1 MRILLKFSIFTI
13 IFIVGLEYNCKAQF
27 IKDIIRVDSLFA
39 PAPKINYKVFAKGN
53 KNEIES
59 TFSTLFVVYKNF
71 ISSQDIDACVF
82 QPSCS
87 VYAIECIH
95 HEKGKFIAFMKISD
109 RLMRCHPMVSKGSYK
124 IDLETGKYSDPIEN

>member
-1 MRILLKFSIFTI
+1 MMKSFQILILLIFSIL
-13 IFIVGLEYNCKAQF
+13 GLTDRCNAQLSNY
-27 IKDIIRVDSLFA
+27 IQRVDTLFE
-39 PAPKINYKVFAKGN
+39 PAPKNNYSVFSKGS

-59 TFSTLFVVYKNF
+59 TFSAMFVFYKNF

-95 HEKGKFIAFMKISD
+95 HEKSKFSAFLKISD
-109 RLMRCHPMVSKGSYK
+109 RLMRCHPLATPGAYK
-124 IDLETGKYSDPIEN
+124 IDEETGKFFDPLEN

>member
-1 MRILLKFSIFTI
+1 MNRVLFILIISWLLIGRTCSCQGQIFKNI
-13 IFIVGLEYNCKAQF
+13 HRL
-27 IKDIIRVDSLFA
+27 DSLFE
-39 PAPKINYKVFAKGN
+39 PEKKVDYRVFTRGS

-59 TFSTLFVVYKNF
+59 TFSAMFLFYKKF

-95 HEKGKFIAFMKISD
+95 YEKSKLVAFLKISD
-109 RLMRCHPMVSKGSYK
+109 RLMRCHGLVSPKTYK
-124 IDLETGKYSDPIEN
+124 IDKLTGKYADPIED

>member
-1 MRILLKFSIFTI
+1 MKNLIIPIILFFT
-13 IFIVGLEYNCKAQF
+13 VLGSAKNCEAQLSNY
-27 IKDIIRVDSLFA
+27 IQRADTLFV
-39 PAPKINYKVFAKGN
+39 PAPITNYSMFSKGS

-59 TFSTLFVVYKNF
+59 TFSAFFVFYKNF

-95 HEKGKFIAFMKISD
+95 HEKSKFIAFMKISD
-109 RLMRCHPMVSKGSYK
+109 RLMRCHPMVSPGTYK
-124 IDLETGKYSDPIEN
+124 IDEKTGKFFDPVEN

>member
-1 MRILLKFSIFTI
+1 MKLLPATIFFTLLFCFPAAKTFAQSQNDI
-13 IFIVGLEYNCKAQF
+13 VLAKTLFIPKA
-27 IKDIIRVDSLFA
+27 KDDFKQLV
-39 PAPKINYKVFAKGN
+39 KVN

-59 TFSTLFVVYKNF
+59 TFSVMFMFYKNF

-95 HEKGKFIAFMKISD
+95 HEKNKITASLKISD
-109 RLMRCHPMVSKGSYK
+109 RLMRCHPLVLKESYS
-124 IDLETGKYSDPIEN
+124 IDRKTGKYFDPIED